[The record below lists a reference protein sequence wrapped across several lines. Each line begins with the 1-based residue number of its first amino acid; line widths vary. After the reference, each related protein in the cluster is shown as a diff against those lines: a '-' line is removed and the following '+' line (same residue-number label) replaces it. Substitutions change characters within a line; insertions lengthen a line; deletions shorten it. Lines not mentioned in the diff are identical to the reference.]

1 MDGYLY
7 NRSSVEGLYSTWWFA
22 LPWVCPSAPPTSS
35 HTIPRLSTLSI
46 CGMPAILPAN
56 CRHSREV
63 TTFLSTFI
71 AMLQFNQPSFDS
83 H

>member
-1 MDGYLY
+1 MPG
-7 NRSSVEGLYSTWWFA
+7 G
-22 LPWVCPSAPPTSS
+22 VCPSAPPTSS

-46 CGMPAILPAN
+46 CGTPAILPAN